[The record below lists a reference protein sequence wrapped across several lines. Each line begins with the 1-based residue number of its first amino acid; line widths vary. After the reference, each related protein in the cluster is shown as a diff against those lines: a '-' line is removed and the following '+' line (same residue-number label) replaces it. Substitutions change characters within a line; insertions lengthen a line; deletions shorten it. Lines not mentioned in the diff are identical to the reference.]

1 MNLEFFTNAAAFRD
15 WLQRHH
21 ATAAEIWVGFYR
33 KDSGKTGI
41 TYAEA
46 LDEALCFG
54 WIDGIRK
61 KTGDDTYTN
70 RFTRRKSGS
79 IWSLVNV
86 AHVARLTAA
95 GKMHAA
101 GLAAFAARSP
111 EKTGVYSFERQA
123 VAESCRRR
131 TRGGLSATT
140 RPGRTSLRNH
150 PAIGGWRSI
159 TSSRRSRK
167 PRANAGWRASWP
179 RRRRA
184 GGSPT
189 EESARFVSP
198 PRRKIPCSRG

>member
-1 MNLEFFTNAAAFRD
+1 MKLEFFAAAAAFRD

-21 ATAAEIWVGFYR
+21 ATATEVWVGFYR

-70 RFTRRKSGS
+70 RFTRRKAGS

-86 AHVARLTAA
+86 GHVDRLTAA

-111 EKTGVYSFERQA
+111 EKTGVYSFERKA
-123 VAESCRRR
+123 AAELPPAY
-131 TRGGLSATT
+131 TRIFK
-140 RPGRTSLRNH
+140 RD
-150 PAIGGWRSI
+150 
-159 TSSRRSRK
+159 
-167 PRANAGWRASWP
+167 
-179 RRRRA
+179 RRA
-184 GGSPT
+184 WAHFAAQPPGYRRLAIHYVI
-189 EESARFVSP
+189 SAKQEATRA
-198 PRRKIPCSRG
+198 RRLARLIATSAAGRRITD